1 MIRARFYGLAKI
13 VIFPKTKKYSHFFR
27 AIARFPPLRIRPV
40 RFYARIFPVRRRL
53 EQGRTLR
60 NRTKSAP
67 VFSKF
72 PRQAI
77 RIKGEEEIIP
87 MDNLL
92 FVRNYERMLFLGERI
107 QSFRTFSAFIGDV
120 RFRLHRTGSR
130 IDGITH
136 AGSAGPQVV
145 RIYRQRIGYGKPNAV
160 GST

>member
-1 MIRARFYGLAKI
+1 
-13 VIFPKTKKYSHFFR
+13 
-27 AIARFPPLRIRPV
+27 
-40 RFYARIFPVRRRL
+40 
-53 EQGRTLR
+53 
-60 NRTKSAP
+60 
-67 VFSKF
+67 
-72 PRQAI
+72 
-77 RIKGEEEIIP
+77 

-160 GST
+160 GRRERPDFAVGGHVSRNIFAAARMVFHVDFGRSIFGERVAYACCPEAGQLSPPAYLTDTTLSPSI